1 MAAAMQ
7 LLAVDVDGTLL
18 DSRHAL
24 PPRNAAALAAA
35 ARRGVRI
42 VLATGRRF
50 NFVRPI
56 IAGLGCPCLVI
67 ASNGALVRVCGA
79 GGEPGEEW
87 FRHCLPLETAGGVLA
102 ALRRYCDQAVVTLP
116 EAPGRAELY
125 MTPERLPPAPARRAF
140 ASWLE
145 SNREHLAFVAPLER
159 CLTAD
164 PIQLMYGGG
173 MAQVVAIGA
182 ELAAGPWGPRLT
194 CLQTLYPQ
202 RDLGILDILDAGVDK
217 GAALAAVAAR
227 QGVRPEAV
235 LAIGDNYNDLGMLG
249 FAGRAVLMGNAHAA
263 MDRPGWA
270 RTADNDHAGVAQAVE
285 AALTERL

>member
-1 MAAAMQ
+1 
-7 LLAVDVDGTLL
+7 
-18 DSRHAL
+18 
-24 PPRNAAALAAA
+24 
-35 ARRGVRI
+35 
-42 VLATGRRF
+42 
-50 NFVRPI
+50 
-56 IAGLGCPCLVI
+56 
-67 ASNGALVRVCGA
+67 
-79 GGEPGEEW
+79 
-87 FRHCLPLETAGGVLA
+87 
-102 ALRRYCDQAVVTLP
+102 
-116 EAPGRAELY
+116 
-125 MTPERLPPAPARRAF
+125 
-140 ASWLE
+140 
-145 SNREHLAFVAPLER
+145 
-159 CLTAD
+159 
-164 PIQLMYGGG
+164 IQLMYGGG

-182 ELAAGPWGPRLT
+182 ELAAGPWGSRLT